1 MCVSL
6 PITSGDTPVTPHVS
20 TPLQVSSK
28 LDWVNMIKMQQMVRV
43 TCLEVMGAA
52 PTQIEDFRREVIELQ
67 RVIQAFRDDVQQLR
81 SNGSSAASDV
91 EPASPATPQT
101 VGEATITLRA
111 KFEVCGEVVIH
122 KMSMVAADEPP
133 SRHTS
138 ACCQCMACTVSGPSQ
153 NDLVRE
159 PGPAELQR
167 SAHNANRWG
176 RLAKGSHTHTVFFCC
191 GR

>member
-6 PITSGDTPVTPHVS
+6 PITSGDTPVTPHVC

-43 TCLEVMGAA
+43 KCLEVMGAA

-111 KFEVCGEVVIH
+111 EFEVCGEVVIH

-133 SRHTS
+133 SCHTS
-138 ACCQCMACTVSGPSQ
+138 AFCQCMDVAIWPIGASR
-153 NDLVRE
+153 DAAFAR
-159 PGPAELQR
+159 
-167 SAHNANRWG
+167 
-176 RLAKGSHTHTVFFCC
+176 
-191 GR
+191 